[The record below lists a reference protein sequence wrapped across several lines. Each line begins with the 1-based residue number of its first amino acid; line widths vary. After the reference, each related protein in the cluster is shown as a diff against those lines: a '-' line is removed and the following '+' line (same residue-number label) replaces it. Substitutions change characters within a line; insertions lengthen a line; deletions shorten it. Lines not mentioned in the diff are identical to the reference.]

1 MPTSSRNKIELVIFD
16 WDGTIC
22 DSIGKIV
29 TAFIQT
35 AIQLDF
41 EVLSRSKISEIIGL
55 KLNDAIGLLY
65 PSATMNQINEFS
77 SLYSKNYR
85 LTAAPVLYPG
95 IRDLLVDL
103 VKNDISLCIATGKSS
118 GGLYRD
124 LRSCNLSSF
133 FKN

>member
-22 DSIGKIV
+22 DSIGKIA

-35 AIQLDF
+35 AMQLDY
-41 EVLSRSKISEIIGL
+41 EVLPRSKISEIIGL

-95 IRDLLVDL
+95 ISCLLYTSPSPRDA
-103 VKNDISLCIATGKSS
+103 S
-118 GGLYRD
+118 
-124 LRSCNLSSF
+124 
-133 FKN
+133 